1 MWKIAASSTF
11 ALLVACATPLGSAIA
26 QAPQPA
32 APAAQPPA
40 ATSPPKAA
48 TPEKTAAPR
57 RRVRHAARHKWRR
70 HAAFRCFGSEWRAFP
85 TRDPNGYFYA
95 PGRGGIC

>member
-1 MWKIAASSTF
+1 MWKIATSLTA
-11 ALLVACATPLGSAIA
+11 ALLIAAAALDSAAA
-26 QAPQPA
+26 QSSQPA

-40 ATSPPKAA
+40 ATPAPKAE
-48 TPEKTAAPR
+48 PVKTVAPR
-57 RRVRHAARHKWRR
+57 RRKVRHAARHRWHRR
-70 HAAFRCFGSEWRAFP
+70 VSFRCFGSEWRAFP